1 MILIAESINIMSKTI
16 GPAIREKNPKPI
28 QELAVKQI
36 EGGANILDLNLGPAR
51 KEGDAMMEWLVKTV
65 QEVTD
70 MPLSLDTTN
79 PIAMEAGLKA
89 AKQRA
94 LINSVSAQKERLEVT
109 LPLAKKYDVPF
120 IAVLLSDTGLPR
132 DVEGRIALFFEI
144 FTVAQGLGISE
155 DDIWVDPI
163 VFPVSADQNQVVA
176 AAEFLKILPDLTG
189 TQLKSTCGLSNVS
202 NGSPS
207 ELRGILNQTYLAL
220 LMTNGLTSA
229 IVDTLDKELVQV
241 ARALEKSPDTKQAC
255 LDKWI
260 DSLSPEKQAGFSKTM
275 KVLKNEVLYCH
286 SWLEL

>member
-1 MILIAESINIMSKTI
+1 MILIAESINIMSRTI

-28 QELAVKQI
+28 QELAVKQL
-36 EGGANILDLNLGPAR
+36 EGGADILDLNLGPAR

-70 MPLSLDTTN
+70 VPLSLDTTN
-79 PIAMEAGLKA
+79 PIAIEAGLKV
-89 AKQRA
+89 AKQRP
-94 LINSVSAQKERLEVT
+94 LINSISAQKERLEIT
-109 LPLAKKYDVPF
+109 LPLAKKYDAPF
-120 IAVLLSDTGLPR
+120 IAVLLSDAGLPR
-132 DVEGRIALFFEI
+132 DVEGRISLFFEI
-144 FTVAQGLGISE
+144 FNTAQGLGISE

-202 NGSPS
+202 NGSPT
-207 ELRGILNQTYLAL
+207 ELRGILNRTYLAL

-229 IVDTLDKELVQV
+229 IVDTLDKELVQT
-241 ARALEKSPDTKQAC
+241 ARGLEKSPD
-255 LDKWI
+255 LNNWI
-260 DSLSPEKQAGFSKTM
+260 ASLSPEKQVEFAKTM

>member
-70 MPLSLDTTN
+70 VPLSLDTTN
-79 PIAMEAGLKA
+79 PIAIEAGLKV

-94 LINSVSAQKERLEVT
+94 LINSISAQKERLEIT

-120 IAVLLSDTGLPR
+120 IAVLLSDAGLPR
-132 DVEGRIALFFEI
+132 DVEGRISLFFEI
-144 FTVAQGLGISE
+144 LTAAQGLGISE
-155 DDIWVDPI
+155 DDIWVDPVI
-163 VFPVSADQNQVVA
+163 FPVSADQNQVVA

-189 TQLKSTCGLSNVS
+189 TQLKSACGLSNVS
-202 NGSPS
+202 NGSPA

-241 ARALEKSPDTKQAC
+241 ARGLEKSPD

-260 DSLSPEKQAGFSKTM
+260 ASLSPEKQVEFSKTM
-275 KVLKNEVLYCH
+275 KILKNEVLYCH